1 MEEKK
6 LLQIALISG
15 IVGIIILF
23 IVSERINLEVSNIN
37 SITLKN
43 FNQEVKIRGTITSIK
58 ETTKLRII
66 DVKDETNSITIISFS
81 KELPLEKDTKIEVQ
95 GKIIKYKDQ
104 PEIQART
111 IKIIQN
117 VH

>member
-43 FNQEVKIRGTITSIK
+43 LNQEVKIRGTITSIK
-58 ETTKLRII
+58 ETTKLRKGSII
-66 DVKDETNSITIISFS
+66 SISADVAITNFPYFIISFKVAVS
-81 KELPLEKDTKIEVQ
+81 ISNFNFE
-95 GKIIKYKDQ
+95 GFS
-104 PEIQART
+104 R
-111 IKIIQN
+111 
-117 VH
+117 